1 MMKNNLINLKN
12 KFCLVTGSNGYIGKM
27 ICEKLLKLGAI
38 VIHTD
43 IKKNKIKSKNSFFYK
58 TDLTSKKEI
67 DELVKKINKK
77 FKKIDVIVNN
87 AGYVAEADKGKKN
100 QKLIYNEEYTRLNLD
115 NTIYLTQSLIS
126 NLKKSRNGAIINIC
140 SIYSFLAYDYK
151 LYQGTSMKN
160 PLAYGV
166 SKAGLVHYTKML
178 STLLAPKIRVNA
190 ISPGGIF
197 RNQPRKFVKKYLLK
211 TPLGRMGHED
221 DIANA
226 VIFFSSELSN
236 YITGQNL
243 VVDGGYSV
251 S

>member
-1 MMKNNLINLKN
+1 MKNNLINLKN
-12 KFCLVTGSNGYIGKM
+12 KFFFVTGSNGHIGKA
-27 ICEKLLKLGAI
+27 ICKKLLKLGAI

-58 TDLTSKKEI
+58 TNLASKKEI
-67 DELVKKINKK
+67 DIMVKQIDKK
-77 FKKIDVIVNN
+77 FKRIDVIINN
-87 AGYVAEADKGKKN
+87 AGYVAATDKDKKN
-100 QKLIYNEEYTRLNLD
+100 RKSIYNEEYTRLNLD

-126 NLKKSRNGAIINIC
+126 NLKKSRDASIINIC
-140 SIYSFLAYDYK
+140 SIYSFLAYDYQ
-151 LYQGTSMKN
+151 LYKGTSMKN

-166 SKAGLVHYTKML
+166 SKAGLMHYTKML
-178 STLLAPKIRVNA
+178 STLLAPKIRVNS

-197 RNQPRKFVKKYLLK
+197 RNQPSKFVKKYLLK
-211 TPLGRMGHED
+211 TPLGRMGHEN

-226 VIFFSSELSN
+226 VIFFSSDLSN

-243 VVDGGYSV
+243 IVDGGYSV